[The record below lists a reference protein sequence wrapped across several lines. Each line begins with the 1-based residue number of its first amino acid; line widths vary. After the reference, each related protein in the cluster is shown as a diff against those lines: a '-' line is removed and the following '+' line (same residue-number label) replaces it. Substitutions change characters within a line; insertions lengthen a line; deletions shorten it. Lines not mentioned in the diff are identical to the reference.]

1 MAKGGESM
9 RLDDFLKTVSP
20 TTELELDLVTASPE
34 EKNVIAN
41 GVKKEVIPTLIS
53 KDIEELYMFDI
64 YEVRLTYTRVGD
76 STNTYPIIYVL
87 AKETL

>member
-1 MAKGGESM
+1 M

-20 TTELELDLVTASPE
+20 TTELEVDLVTAEPE
-34 EKNVIAN
+34 EKNVIAY

-53 KDIEELYMFDI
+53 NDIADLDVFDI
-64 YEVRLTYTRVGD
+64 YEVRLTYRRVVD

-87 AKETL
+87 AKENF

>member
-1 MAKGGESM
+1 M

-20 TTELELDLVTASPE
+20 TTELEADLVTAEPE
-34 EKNVIAN
+34 EKNVIAV

-53 KDIEELYMFDI
+53 KDISDLDMFDI
-64 YEVRLTYTRVGD
+64 YEVRLTYRRVGD
-76 STNTYPIIYVL
+76 STKTYPIIYVL